1 VNCLFAASHN
11 YVYNTALVAPDPA
24 TGAGIPYGQKGFIVV
39 KKGGDA
45 AVFRAGQALATNWT
59 GNQFQTQVGMM
70 PGDQEGGAIGTE
82 TGANVLKSR

>member
-1 VNCLFAASHN
+1 
-11 YVYNTALVAPDPA
+11 
-24 TGAGIPYGQKGFIVV
+24 V